1 MLSTD
6 DYCLHQLFH
15 YRLQNGDFSNSSI
28 PFEGLFQTLLHT
40 LKRTV
45 EKVVLDLWCD
55 KCWNQYKHR
64 ALGISWDYPFSVCSK
79 DSWVQP
85 LGATSSSPLKFP
97 HTLIHR
103 IPSAEN
109 GLFFLW
115 TTYLCCCSYVFS
127 ITLIS
132 HLHYKLLDHKGILK
146 PTTFS
151 TILWR
156 TVVLDE
162 NI

>member
-15 YRLQNGDFSNSSI
+15 YMLQNGDFSNSSI

-64 ALGISWDYPFSVCSK
+64 ALGISWEYPFSVCSK

-109 GLFFLW
+109 GLFSL
-115 TTYLCCCSYVFS
+115 LCSHAVTQMP
-127 ITLIS
+127 TLIKTPSQVLLCS
-132 HLHYKLLDHKGILK
+132 HSTLYLYIELCSSNLDKLLNLSK
-146 PTTFS
+146 PIF
-151 TILWR
+151 
-156 TVVLDE
+156 
-162 NI
+162 